1 MSNVQNDSW
10 GWSLMAKKYAK
21 RTVLSVFQIILNL
34 HFIIILYAQK
44 TVTTINADTKLSIT
58 NKIGSDYEC

>member
-21 RTVLSVFQIILNL
+21 RSVLSVFQIIL
-34 HFIIILYAQK
+34 YTQK
-44 TVTTINADTKLSIT
+44 TVTTINADTKLSI
-58 NKIGSDYEC
+58 NN